1 MATVIVNQQNN
12 QVVVSP
18 TSNNLIEVIARGPQG
33 PIGPIGP
40 TGPTGPPATGSG
52 LFVDDAAKID
62 KSIVYYDAAS
72 SSYKADATWTT
83 STIVDGANF

>member
-1 MATVIVNQQNN
+1 MARVIVTERNSV
-12 QVVVSP
+12 QVV
-18 TSNNLIEVIARGPQG
+18 EVIARGPQG
-33 PIGPIGP
+33 PP
-40 TGPTGPPATGSG
+40 GPPTTGSG
-52 LFVDDAAKID
+52 LFVNDAAKID

>member
-1 MATVIVNQQNN
+1 MSRVIVTERNSV
-12 QVVVSP
+12 QVV
-18 TSNNLIEVIARGPQG
+18 EVIARGPQG
-33 PIGPIGP
+33 PP
-40 TGPTGPPATGSG
+40 GPPTTGSG

-72 SSYKADATWTT
+72 SSYKADAIWTT

>member
-1 MATVIVNQQNN
+1 MASVIVTQQNN

-18 TSNNLIEVIARGPQG
+18 TANSLIEVIARGPQG
-33 PIGPIGP
+33 PP
-40 TGPTGPPATGSG
+40 GPPTTGSG

-62 KSIVYYDAAS
+62 KSIVYYDAPS
-72 SSYKADATWTT
+72 SRYKADATWTT

>member
-1 MATVIVNQQNN
+1 MTRVIVTERNSV
-12 QVVVSP
+12 QVV
-18 TSNNLIEVIARGPQG
+18 EVIARGPQG
-33 PIGPIGP
+33 PP
-40 TGPTGPPATGSG
+40 GPPTTGSG

-72 SSYKADATWTT
+72 SSYKADAVWTT

>member
-1 MATVIVNQQNN
+1 MTRVIVTERNSV
-12 QVVVSP
+12 QVV
-18 TSNNLIEVIARGPQG
+18 EVIARGPQG
-33 PIGPIGP
+33 PP
-40 TGPTGPPATGSG
+40 GPPTTGSG

-72 SSYKADATWTT
+72 SSYKADAIWTT

>member
-1 MATVIVNQQNN
+1 LIVTRVIVTERNSV
-12 QVVVSP
+12 QVV
-18 TSNNLIEVIARGPQG
+18 EVIARGPQG
-33 PIGPIGP
+33 PP
-40 TGPTGPPATGSG
+40 GPPTTGSG

-72 SSYKADATWTT
+72 SSYKADAIWTT